1 MTINKR
7 CPTHYP
13 PPPIVDKTMLAVE
26 QCLNA
31 CCTTLPPP
39 LRIKKTAKYS
49 NIQTHLWAT
58 TAEPA
63 SGGMSAEVTVST
75 GLPVT
80 VNSGYWKAQL
90 DPGQR

>member
-1 MTINKR
+1 MTKNKR

-39 LRIKKTAKYS
+39 LRIKKTE
-49 NIQTHLWAT
+49 NIQIFKHTPWVPLQ
-58 TAEPA
+58 
-63 SGGMSAEVTVST
+63 SQSAAVCPEAATVST